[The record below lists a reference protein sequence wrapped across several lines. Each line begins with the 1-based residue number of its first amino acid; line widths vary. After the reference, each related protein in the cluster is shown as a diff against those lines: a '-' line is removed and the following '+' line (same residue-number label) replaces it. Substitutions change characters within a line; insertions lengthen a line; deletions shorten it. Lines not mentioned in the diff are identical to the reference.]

1 MESNKCGGAFLDFAK
16 FLCYNDLKFTIS
28 ILIRRTVMPDIKEYK
43 CPACGAPL
51 RYNVY
56 SQRMVCGFC
65 ANTYDL
71 EYIRSQFNETAGEK
85 PDDFDW
91 IRYSKN
97 EKESDEAQQIVEY
110 SCPSCGGSIIT
121 FSKRTKS
128 KCPFCEHDLVISKN
142 FQGDIRP
149 DKVIP
154 FTRSVFDFANAYW
167 GYIANSK
174 YIPREFKDRDLNKRI
189 VGRYIPIW
197 LYNCSCKT
205 EGEGSSNHEFEIKD
219 YPIPGSEFDYNAF
232 YEIEPFNYDEAE
244 GFTESCLIG
253 FYAGKYTVSADEA
266 INKANEEIKKL
277 CSEKNDCYEHENN
290 LKESTDTEC
299 IISDQKLA
307 YYLVPVWI
315 MKVKYKSEEYT
326 FAMNGQTGEFSGG
339 ELFLEYRRMGDEKE
353 KRCSAINKKA
363 LRYFLLLTCI
373 YILLFLLI
381 LINALDRFMQDDGSF
396 IAGFSALDLWFN
408 SLKIVSVIFSL
419 IYAVKIIKANPFRFG
434 NTIRFPSH
442 IRTIK
447 DFVRD
452 ERKTASAADADK
464 NDDKPN
470 CPSDGLI

>member
-1 MESNKCGGAFLDFAK
+1 
-16 FLCYNDLKFTIS
+16 
-28 ILIRRTVMPDIKEYK
+28 MPDIKEYK

-174 YIPREFKDRDLNKRI
+174 YIPANRFTSMMKTMRECCLFGTHAWNK
-189 VGRYIPIW
+189 
-197 LYNCSCKT
+197 
-205 EGEGSSNHEFEIKD
+205 
-219 YPIPGSEFDYNAF
+219 
-232 YEIEPFNYDEAE
+232 
-244 GFTESCLIG
+244 
-253 FYAGKYTVSADEA
+253 
-266 INKANEEIKKL
+266 
-277 CSEKNDCYEHENN
+277 
-290 LKESTDTEC
+290 
-299 IISDQKLA
+299 
-307 YYLVPVWI
+307 
-315 MKVKYKSEEYT
+315 
-326 FAMNGQTGEFSGG
+326 
-339 ELFLEYRRMGDEKE
+339 
-353 KRCSAINKKA
+353 
-363 LRYFLLLTCI
+363 
-373 YILLFLLI
+373 
-381 LINALDRFMQDDGSF
+381 
-396 IAGFSALDLWFN
+396 
-408 SLKIVSVIFSL
+408 
-419 IYAVKIIKANPFRFG
+419 
-434 NTIRFPSH
+434 
-442 IRTIK
+442 
-447 DFVRD
+447 VRD
-452 ERKTASAADADK
+452 RINE
-464 NDDKPN
+464 
-470 CPSDGLI
+470 